1 MISEL
6 EEAAEVTHDII
17 KEDLIHHARDTD
29 LTWIDKVALSTMIM
43 ALISALGALLAGVT
57 SNQLLIERTES
68 ILKMTHME
76 TDRIN
81 FEILK
86 SKHDMYKVL
95 SQPINPLE
103 KETVRRYQDHFKK
116 LNDEAKTDNSQ
127 AKLTFKNHELF
138 ALGVTFLSIAI
149 TLSGMSLVTHRK
161 RFWFIGLSFGSVGT
175 AIVTFGVWQMLMM

>member
-1 MISEL
+1 MMSEL
-6 EEAAEVTHDII
+6 EEAAEVTHELI
-17 KEDLIHHARDTD
+17 KEDLIHHAKNST
-29 LTWIDKVALSTMIM
+29 LSWIDKVALSTMIM

-57 SNQLLIERTES
+57 SNQLLIERTAS

-86 SKHDMYKVL
+86 SKHDIYRVL
-95 SQPINPLE
+95 RHPLNPEE
-103 KETVRRYQDHFKK
+103 KATVRRYQDHFKQ
-116 LNDEAKTDNSQ
+116 LNNEVKEDNSEAKV
-127 AKLTFKNHELF
+127 KLKNHELF

-175 AIVTFGVWQMLMM
+175 CIVTFGIWRMLMM